1 LEHMSPRGTIPFALP
16 PFSGWVRRLVLACTA
31 MLIVQVIL
39 QVFAR
44 NFYRAYFET
53 CLGLIPSF
61 VLHGYIWQLF
71 TYSLLHEGLWHLLG
85 NMLAVWMVG
94 SILEMEWGSRRFLE
108 LYFFS
113 VVGGALVTIAAAY
126 GHVFGSSPET
136 LVLGASAGSLGL
148 LMALAVTDGDRE
160 FTLLLAFIIPITM
173 RVKYLVAIIVLG
185 VFVATLIPSGDRVAN
200 FAHVGGLLFGFLY
213 AKYIPRR
220 GLGFEAS
227 EKYYGVRNEWQRWK
241 RWQAA
246 KKFEVYMRKF
256 ERDVRF
262 DEKGNY
268 IPPEDE
274 GPRKPNGSSGS
285 KWVN

>member
-1 LEHMSPRGTIPFALP
+1 MSPRGTIPFALP
-16 PFSGWVRRLVLACTA
+16 PFSGWVRRLVLACTGV
-31 MLIVQVIL
+31 LVVQVIL
-39 QVFAR
+39 QVFVGH
-44 NFYRAYFET
+44 FYKFYFEPY
-53 CLGLIPSF
+53 LALVPSF
-61 VLHGYIWQLF
+61 VLHGYVWQLV
-71 TYSLLHEGLWHLLG
+71 TYSFLHEGLMHLFG
-85 NMLAVWMVG
+85 NMLVLWMVG
-94 SILEMEWGSRRFLE
+94 SIMEMEWGSRRFLE

-113 VVGGALVTIAAAY
+113 VVGGALVTITAAY
-126 GHVFGSSPET
+126 AHVFGSSPET
-136 LVLGASAGSLGL
+136 LVIGASGGALGL

-173 RVKYLVAIIVLG
+173 RVKYLVAIVVLG
-185 VFVATLIPSGDRVAN
+185 VFVATMLPSGDRVAN

-213 AKYIPRR
+213 AKFIPRR

-241 RWQAA
+241 RRQAA

-256 ERDVRF
+256 EGDARF

-268 IPPEDE
+268 IPPEDD

>member
-1 LEHMSPRGTIPFALP
+1 MSPRGTIPFALP
-16 PFSGWVRRLVLACTA
+16 PFSGWVRRLVLACTGV
-31 MLIVQVIL
+31 LIVQVIL
-39 QVFAR
+39 QAFAK
-44 NFYRAYFET
+44 NFYNGYFQT
-53 CLGLIPSF
+53 YLGLIPSF
-61 VLHGYIWQLF
+61 VLHGAIWQLV
-71 TYSLLHEGLWHLLG
+71 TYSFLHEGLWHLFG
-85 NMLAVWMVG
+85 NMLVLWMVG
-94 SILEMEWGSRRFLE
+94 SIMEMEWGSRRFLE

-113 VVGGALVTIAAAY
+113 VVGGALVTIVASYA
-126 GHVFGSSPET
+126 HFFGANPEKT
-136 LVLGASAGSLGL
+136 LVIGASGGALGL

-173 RVKYLVAIIVLG
+173 RVKYFVAIIVLG
-185 VFVATLIPSGDRVAN
+185 VFVATMIPSGDHVAN

-220 GLGFEAS
+220 GLGLEAS
-227 EKYYGVRNEWQRWK
+227 EKYFGVRNEWQRWK
-241 RWQAA
+241 RRQAA

-268 IPPEDE
+268 IPPEDD